1 MSPKQIR
8 MGFRDGI
15 FHDANFFVCRSKA
28 ELEAETFCFLCQK
41 GLQDPLR
48 PSRHRRIL
56 PTCRSEALA
65 RAKRDLARATPVIR
79 NDSDLTR
86 NLMVNKK

>member
-1 MSPKQIR
+1 
-8 MGFRDGI
+8 
-15 FHDANFFVCRSKA
+15 V
-28 ELEAETFCFLCQK
+28 CQK
-41 GLQDPLR
+41 GLQDPPR